1 MFAPSKS
8 IFAGMTTTQLQAALT
23 NAQTAYINLSSGA
36 QAVDVSYTQGESAKR
51 VTFLQTDLAK
61 LNALIRELQAC
72 LGVVCHPRERAAR
85 FVFR

>member
-1 MFAPSKS
+1 MFDPSKS
-8 IFAGMTTTQLQAALT
+8 IFAGMTTAQWQTALT
-23 NAQTAYINLSSGA
+23 NAQTAYINLSTGA

-61 LNALIRELQAC
+61 LNAMIRELQAC
-72 LGVVCHPRERAAR
+72 LGIVRHPRRRAAR

>member
-1 MFAPSKS
+1 MFDPAKS
-8 IFAGMTTTQLQAALT
+8 VFSGMTTVQLQAALSS
-23 NAQTAYINLSSGA
+23 AQTAYINLSSGA

-51 VTFLQTDLAK
+51 VTFIQTDLAK

-72 LGVVCHPRERAAR
+72 LGIVRHPRQRAAR